1 MLKKCPEIQ
10 FYFFQMREELFE
22 TILTPPHSLPSFFPR
37 GGNSRSFGSYQD
49 PAVPFPRYS
58 GARFCGVG
66 KVSISLFYARFIMR
80 FTISFDVALY
90 FSYQSPQFHHMP
102 PLHLL

>member
-1 MLKKCPEIQ
+1 
-10 FYFFQMREELFE
+10 MREELFE

-37 GGNSRSFGSYQD
+37 GGTSSSFGSYQD

-66 KVSISLFYARFIMR
+66 KNIVLNLFTQLFSKPNRPKLTFLRSKLEFISK
-80 FTISFDVALY
+80 
-90 FSYQSPQFHHMP
+90 
-102 PLHLL
+102 